1 MNEQLQG
8 LASPAGR
15 SSLTLQIRT
24 FDVPPA
30 ARGQLC
36 TILRFGPDGE
46 AARQGAACIGQLHND
61 PPPDGGKQG
70 RPHRLALPM
79 PVTVSLSPGRCKELT
94 PKTTESHWSGGQR
107 EP

>member
-1 MNEQLQG
+1 MNEQLQR

-15 SSLTLQIRT
+15 SSLALQIRT

-30 ARGQLC
+30 ARGQLSA
-36 TILRFGPDGE
+36 ILRFGPDGE
-46 AARQGAACIGQLHND
+46 APRQGAACIGQLQND
-61 PPPDGGKQG
+61 PSPDGGKQA
-70 RPHRLALPM
+70 RPHQVALQM
-79 PVTVSLSPGRCKELT
+79 PARVSLSPGRCEELT